1 VNGTDGQ
8 KTLSPNERP
17 SVFHVRDE
25 NLPNMS
31 SDWLI
36 RNACARFGSIS
47 VLLHQL
53 ARTSAQGSGDGGGG
67 RLIRKLIY
75 VCLSGRFLARR
86 ISRMCK
92 FVYCRTDNRTNKSV
106 SMGVCWLWEA
116 VGAPGCLG
124 GCSPFL
130 WHARAHFHFT

>member
-1 VNGTDGQ
+1 MPV
-8 KTLSPNERP
+8 P
-17 SVFHVRDE
+17 
-25 NLPNMS
+25 
-31 SDWLI
+31 
-36 RNACARFGSIS
+36 GSIS

-130 WHARAHFHFT
+130 